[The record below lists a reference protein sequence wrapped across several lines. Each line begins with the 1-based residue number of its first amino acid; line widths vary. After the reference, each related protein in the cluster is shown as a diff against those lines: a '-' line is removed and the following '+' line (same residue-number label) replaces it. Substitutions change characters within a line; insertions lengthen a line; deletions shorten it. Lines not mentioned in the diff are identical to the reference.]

1 MNPQQKNAS
10 SSWNG
15 AYEFKVVALMTIG
28 FGLVGLDRFI
38 INPLFP
44 VIQKELNLNYQDLG
58 LISGILALAWGLASA
73 MSGPLSD
80 RYGRKRVLVPAVVI
94 FSLLVASTGL
104 ATGLFSMLLLRGL
117 MGLAE
122 GAYVPSSIVA
132 TIEASKPSRMGL
144 NIGIQ
149 QMAAPFVGLGLG
161 PVIGIAL
168 LDVLPSWH
176 WVFAVIAVPGLVLAY
191 VLSKVMRDT
200 HASDATVHAHHTL
213 DQVSFKAI
221 LPIKSV
227 WIHTLVMVCM
237 FTSAIPLA
245 IFFPNYMTDYLHLSL
260 EGMSQMMIGLGLGS
274 LIGTVILPALSDRWG
289 RKPLMVIGTL
299 ISVVCV
305 AWLPTVQVAGMELFA
320 VIFLISFMNA
330 GVIAITIGPLTHLTT
345 PAHLVGTATGV
356 GVGAAEMIGGAIA
369 PAIAGAM
376 AQHIGIEKV
385 LTQSLVV
392 SVISLLVIL
401 VAVKEPQESGAPPSV
416 A

>member
-1 MNPQQKNAS
+1 MNQQQTQTPSA
-10 SSWNG
+10 WDRT
-15 AYEFKVVALMTIG
+15 YEFKVVALMTIG

-80 RYGRKRVLVPAVVI
+80 RYGRKRVLVPAVLV

-176 WVFAVIAVPGLVLAY
+176 WVFAVIALPGLVLAY
-191 VLSKVMRDT
+191 VLSKVMRD
-200 HASDATVHAHHTL
+200 SQATVQTIQAA
-213 DQVSFKAI
+213 DQVSFKDI

-227 WIHTLVMVCM
+227 WVHTLVMVCM

-260 EGMSQMMIGLGLGS
+260 ESMSQMMIGLGLGS
-274 LIGTVILPALSDRWG
+274 LTGTVILPALSDRLG
-289 RKPLMVIGTL
+289 RKPLMVVGTL

-305 AWLPTVQVAGMELFA
+305 AWLPTVQLAGMELFS
-320 VIFLISFMNA
+320 VIFAISFMNA

-385 LTQSLVV
+385 LTQSLVMSMV
-392 SVISLLVIL
+392 SLLVIL
-401 VAVKEPQESGAPPSV
+401 VAVKEPKPATH
-416 A
+416 

>member
-1 MNPQQKNAS
+1 MSQQQS
-10 SSWNG
+10 SSPSSWDT

-58 LISGILALAWGLASA
+58 LISGILALAWGVASA

-104 ATGLFSMLLLRGL
+104 AVGLFSMLLLRGL

-122 GAYVPSSIVA
+122 GAFVPSSIVA

-144 NIGIQ
+144 NIGVQ

-176 WVFAVIAVPGLVLAY
+176 WVFAVIAVPGLVLAF

-200 HASDATVHAHHTL
+200 HALVQSIQSE
-213 DQVSFKAI
+213 DQVSFKDI
-221 LPIKSV
+221 LPIKAV
-227 WIHTLVMVCM
+227 WVHTLVMVCM
-237 FTSAIPLA
+237 FTSAIPMA

-274 LIGTVILPALSDRWG
+274 LTGTVILPALSDSLG
-289 RKPLMVIGTL
+289 RKPLMVLGTL
-299 ISVVCV
+299 VSVVCV
-305 AWLPTVQVAGMELFA
+305 AWLPTVHAGGLELFT

-330 GVIAITIGPLTHLTT
+330 GVIAITIGPMTHLTT

-356 GVGAAEMIGGAIA
+356 GVGAAEVIGGAIA
-369 PAIAGAM
+369 PAIAGMM
-376 AQHIGIEKV
+376 AQHIGIETV
-385 LTQSLVV
+385 LTQSLVMSLV
-392 SVISLLVIL
+392 SLLVIV
-401 VAVKEPQESGAPPSV
+401 VAVKEPKSASR
-416 A
+416 

>member
-1 MNPQQKNAS
+1 MSQQQS
-10 SSWNG
+10 SSTSAWNG

-58 LISGILALAWGLASA
+58 LISGILALTWGLASA

-80 RYGRKRVLVPAVVI
+80 RYGRKRVLVPAVLI

-104 ATGLFSMLLLRGL
+104 ATGLFSMLLVRGL

-200 HASDATVHAHHTL
+200 HASDAAVQSNPT
-213 DQVSFKAI
+213 DQVSFKDI

-227 WIHTLVMVCM
+227 WVNTLVMVCM

-260 EGMSQMMIGLGLGS
+260 ESMSQMMIGLGLGS
-274 LIGTVILPALSDRWG
+274 LTGTVILPALSDRWG
-289 RKPLMVIGTL
+289 RKPLMVVGTL
-299 ISVVCV
+299 ISVVSV
-305 AWLPTVQVAGMELFA
+305 AWLPTVQVAGMELFFT
-320 VIFLISFMNA
+320 IFLISFMNA

-356 GVGAAEMIGGAIA
+356 GVGAAEMMGGAIA

-401 VAVKEPQESGAPPSV
+401 VAVKEPPKNGVPLSA

>member
-1 MNPQQKNAS
+1 
-10 SSWNG
+10 
-15 AYEFKVVALMTIG
+15 
-28 FGLVGLDRFI
+28 
-38 INPLFP
+38 
-44 VIQKELNLNYQDLG
+44 
-58 LISGILALAWGLASA
+58 
-73 MSGPLSD
+73 
-80 RYGRKRVLVPAVVI
+80 
-94 FSLLVASTGL
+94 
-104 ATGLFSMLLLRGL
+104 MLLLRGL

-161 PVIGIAL
+161 PIIGITL

-176 WVFAVIAVPGLVLAY
+176 WVFAVIALPGLVLAY
-191 VLSKVMRDT
+191 VMSKVMRESQGSVQ
-200 HASDATVHAHHTL
+200 AIQSAE
-213 DQVSFKAI
+213 QVSFKDI

-227 WIHTLVMVCM
+227 WVHTLVMVCM

-260 EGMSQMMIGLGLGS
+260 ESMSQMMIGLGLGS
-274 LIGTVILPALSDRWG
+274 LTGTVILPALSDRLG
-289 RKPLMVIGTL
+289 RKPLMVVGTL
-299 ISVVCV
+299 VSVVCV
-305 AWLPTVQVAGMELFA
+305 AWLPTIQLAGMELFA
-320 VIFLISFMNA
+320 AIFLISFMNA

-376 AQHIGIEKV
+376 AQHIGIEMV

-392 SVISLLVIL
+392 SAISLLVIV
-401 VAVKEPQESGAPPSV
+401 VAVKEP
-416 A
+416 

>member
-1 MNPQQKNAS
+1 MSQQQS
-10 SSWNG
+10 SSTSAWNR

-58 LISGILALAWGLASA
+58 LISGILALAWGLASD

-80 RYGRKRVLVPAVVI
+80 RYGRKRVLVPAVLI

-104 ATGLFSMLLLRGL
+104 ATGLFSMLLVRGL

-132 TIEASKPSRMGL
+132 TIETSKPSRMGL

-191 VLSKVMRDT
+191 VLSKVMRD
-200 HASDATVHAHHTL
+200 SDATVQSNPI
-213 DQVSFKAI
+213 DQVSFKDI

-227 WIHTLVMVCM
+227 WIHTLVIVCM

-260 EGMSQMMIGLGLGS
+260 ESMSQMMIGLGLGS
-274 LIGTVILPALSDRWG
+274 LTGTVILPALSDRWG
-289 RKPLMVIGTL
+289 RKPLMVVGTL
-299 ISVVCV
+299 ISVVSV
-305 AWLPTVQVAGMELFA
+305 AWLPTVQVAGIELF
-320 VIFLISFMNA
+320 VTIFLISFMNA
-330 GVIAITIGPLTHLTT
+330 GVIAITIGPLTYLTT

-356 GVGAAEMIGGAIA
+356 GVGAAEMMGGAIA

-401 VAVKEPQESGAPPSV
+401 LAVKEPPKNGAPSS
-416 A
+416 AA

>member
-1 MNPQQKNAS
+1 MSQQQPS
-10 SSWNG
+10 STSAWNG

-80 RYGRKRVLVPAVVI
+80 RYGRKRVLVPAVLI
-94 FSLLVASTGL
+94 FSLLVAGTGL
-104 ATGLFSMLLLRGL
+104 ATGLFSLLLIRGL

-176 WVFAVIAVPGLVLAY
+176 WVFAVIALPGLVLAY
-191 VLSKVMRDT
+191 VMSKVMRESQGSVQ
-200 HASDATVHAHHTL
+200 AIQSAE
-213 DQVSFKAI
+213 QVSFKDI

-227 WIHTLVMVCM
+227 WVHTLVMVCM

-260 EGMSQMMIGLGLGS
+260 ESMSQMMIGLGLGS
-274 LIGTVILPALSDRWG
+274 LTGTVILPALSDRLG
-289 RKPLMVIGTL
+289 RKPLMVVGTL
-299 ISVVCV
+299 VSVVCV
-305 AWLPTVQVAGMELFA
+305 AWLPTIQLAGMELFA
-320 VIFLISFMNA
+320 AIFLISFMNA

-376 AQHIGIEKV
+376 AQHIGIEMV

-392 SVISLLVIL
+392 SAISLLVIV
-401 VAVKEPQESGAPPSV
+401 VAVKEP
-416 A
+416 